1 MKILYQIPSLT
12 TIYAGRTIYNGY
24 KNAFLDLGHEFRPYT
39 ADDDFVEVMDEY
51 KPDILITGLSN
62 YSLKYLDLDLL
73 SKYRKKGLKVL
84 VNVSFWSSPMSKL
97 RINETS
103 GLKDNKAFVD
113 IIKSGRLGDA
123 YFNSC
128 EQFDERM
135 IGFEKGTGFPYHTIP
150 LAADKTII
158 KENFDKR
165 FVADISY
172 IGTNL
177 PEKSQFFKEFVF
189 PLGKKYNLKLYGQDW
204 TLLDQAL
211 GWAQRFGQYFNIHWL
226 ANIRKP
232 KLQLNDEAKIYS
244 SSVVSINVHEDYQ
257 KKFGGDCN
265 ERTFKIP
272 LAGGFEV
279 TDDVACIR
287 KYFEADKEMIIAKDK
302 EEWLEKIEYYI
313 KHPEER
319 EALIKAGQ
327 ARVLKDHTYHNRAIQ
342 LLEIIDKT
350 K

>member
-39 ADDDFVEVMDEY
+39 ADDDFVSMMEQY
-51 KPDILITGLSN
+51 QPDVLITGLSN

-73 SKYRKKGLKVL
+73 RKYRRKGLKVA
-84 VNVSFWSSPMSKL
+84 VNVPFWTSPMSKM

-103 GLKDNKAFVD
+103 GIKGNKTFVELIKDCSF
-113 IIKSGRLGDA
+113 GDVF
-123 YFNSC
+123 FNSC

-135 IGFEKGTGFPYHTIP
+135 AGFEKGTGQPYYTIP

-158 KENFDKR
+158 KESYDEKFA
-165 FVADISY
+165 ADVSY

-177 PEKSQFFKEFVF
+177 PEKRQFFQQYVF
-189 PLGKKYNLKLYGQDW
+189 PLGRKHDLKLYGQDW
-204 TLLDQAL
+204 TMLDRGL
-211 GWAQRFGQYFNIHWL
+211 GWVQRLGQYFNISPL
-226 ANIRKP
+226 SKIRKP
-232 KLQLNDEAKIYS
+232 KLQLDDEAKIYT

-257 KKFGGDCN
+257 KRFGGDCN

-287 KYFEADKEMIIAKDK
+287 KYFKPDKEIVIAKDK
-302 EEWLEKIEYYI
+302 SDWMEKVEYYL
-313 KHPEER
+313 KNPEKRTEIIR
-319 EALIKAGQ
+319 AGQ
-327 ARVLKDHTYHNRAIQ
+327 RKVLECHTYHNRAKDIIS
-342 LLEIIDKT
+342 LLG
-350 K
+350 